1 MPSEITQ
8 ERMEKALHYLAQT
21 DLEFASERAELERAE
36 ILRKRVRARAMLESS
51 GTSVAERQAMAEG
64 HPDVQA
70 ADESYVSSFAN
81 CEKLKARRETAA
93 LLCDLWRSVNSARR
107 QGA

>member
-8 ERMEKALHYLAQT
+8 DRMEKALHYLAQT
-21 DLEFASERAELERAE
+21 DVEYATERAELERTE
-36 ILRKRVRARAMLESS
+36 ILRKRVRARAMLESGGS
-51 GTSVAERQAMAEG
+51 SVAERQARAEG

-70 ADESYVSSFAN
+70 ADDAYVETVTKL
-81 CEKLKARRETAA
+81 EKLKARRETAA

-107 QGA
+107 QGT